1 MHGKNNVANTGHP
14 SIIFKKNKDG
24 TYAKS
29 GLLYQDILK
38 YCIDGKY
45 KENDNKSFRLW
56 NLTKW
61 LLEVTT
67 EFINYFRDGSTRNY
81 TIANRI
87 EDRLLR
93 IRGKVEDLVN
103 IGLLRQT
110 GTPRQLK
117 ASGS

>member
-1 MHGKNNVANTGHP
+1 MPRAAYCT
-14 SIIFKKNKDG
+14 
-24 TYAKS
+24 
-29 GLLYQDILK
+29 DILK

-61 LLEVTT
+61 LLEINT
-67 EFINYFRDGSTRNY
+67 EFINYFRGGSTRNY

-87 EDRLLR
+87 EDRLPR

-103 IGLLRQT
+103 IGLFSANWN
-110 GTPRQLK
+110 GE
-117 ASGS
+117 GN

>member
-1 MHGKNNVANTGHP
+1 
-14 SIIFKKNKDG
+14 
-24 TYAKS
+24 
-29 GLLYQDILK
+29 LK

-61 LLEVTT
+61 LLEVNT

-87 EDRLLR
+87 EDRLPR
-93 IRGKVEDLVN
+93 IRGKVKDLVN
-103 IGLLRQT
+103 IGLL
-110 GTPRQLK
+110 
-117 ASGS
+117 A